1 MEKNNTTLSQNE
13 RILLALKNFKFDSE
27 EEEVEDK
34 EKSEKDVSSCNSNN
48 SEKKFAD
55 NLEEYE
61 APSMNSSEFDPKP
74 MLQSKYPNGLKN
86 TQKDIIKPIV
96 IIYIIV

>member
-1 MEKNNTTLSQNE
+1 MEKSNTILSQNE

-27 EEEVEDK
+27 EEEEEEKAEK
-34 EKSEKDVSSCNSNN
+34 ESSSCNSKN

-86 TQKDIIKPIV
+86 TQKDILKPIV